1 MNSSQALTESP
12 SEGLS
17 GARRVQA
24 FAFGGLL
31 LVLMNFSGP
40 AAGMIDIPVTFF
52 LKNRMHLASHE
63 LAVFKLWIGLP
74 LMLGFVFG
82 FIRDRWS
89 PFGGGDRAHLLM
101 FGGLTA
107 LIYGSMALMNPTY
120 SVFLG
125 GLFVATMAFRMVS
138 SAVYGITNTLAQRHA
153 VSGQMSGVI
162 NVGGALPDLISF
174 IGGGMLSQTLE
185 GQGAV
190 AAAHILFFCAG
201 GLMLAIALLGVI
213 GPKWV
218 FEEAR
223 HDAPDAHF
231 LDDLKRIARHWP
243 IYPAML
249 IQMLW
254 QFAPATGTVLQY
266 HIVDHLHATD
276 AQWGAWQGIFYGSF
290 LPVYIVY
297 GWLSQRVALRPLL
310 WVGFVIAVFQMAPL
324 LLVHDAV
331 GALIAA
337 GVDAYGVD
345 PSDLV
350 LESALAGGLDV
361 RAEGILDHLGV
372 VAPEALGGVV
382 LTGSVQWLR
391 PVERERLI
399 DLVATRVAVDGVVVL
414 HSMTPEGWAGTVTP
428 VVRDLAPGRPLNAQ
442 TWEHLLASRGFVVVS
457 AVQGGTDRH
466 LDRVAAGS
474 PESGAV
480 NAAIDTINEL
490 LLGPTE
496 YLVVATRKR

>member
-1 MNSSQALTESP
+1 MSFSQTLPESP

-31 LVLMNFSGP
+31 LVLMNFSSP

-63 LAVFKLWIGLP
+63 LAIFKLWIGLP

-120 SVFLG
+120 SLFLG

-162 NVGGALPDLISF
+162 NMGAALPDLISF
-174 IGGGMLSQTLE
+174 VGGGMLSQTLE

-231 LDDLKRIARHWP
+231 LDDLKRITRHWP

-266 HIVDHLHATD
+266 HIVDHLHASD

-297 GWLSQRVALRPLL
+297 GWLSQKVALRPLL

-337 GVDAYGVD
+337 VPMGILGSLAQGALV
-345 PSDLV
+345 DLV
-350 LESALAGGLDV
+350 IRSAPRGCQGTMMMLFYAFYYFSV
-361 RAEGILDHLGV
+361 RAGD
-372 VAPEALGGVV
+372 
-382 LTGSVQWLR
+382 
-391 PVERERLI
+391 
-399 DLVATRVAVDGVVVL
+399 
-414 HSMTPEGWAGTVTP
+414 
-428 VVRDLAPGRPLNAQ
+428 
-442 TWEHLLASRGFVVVS
+442 
-457 AVQGGTDRH
+457 
-466 LDRVAAGS
+466 
-474 PESGAV
+474 
-480 NAAIDTINEL
+480 
-490 LLGPTE
+490 LLGTWIYDKHGGFIPT
-496 YLVVATRKR
+496 VVATIIVYALILPVILLVPKRLTLTKDGEQIAAG